1 MPDSSGRDAD
11 PIDRTM
17 EADVS
22 VPGDAGPGPV
32 ASGMPSGVWALARIA
47 AFHQR
52 PVDAEQIMRA
62 LGLEHRVVDT
72 TEILLAC
79 AELKLKGRQADL
91 SWEDFAQSQLPSIV
105 RLRDGSFAVAGRM
118 RQERIALNRQGA
130 PRPEWLER
138 EAWEALCDGTA
149 IVVNVRLALS
159 NPNRAFGF
167 GWFIPVLAKFRKELI
182 EALVAAL
189 FFQLMGIGLPLFT
202 QVIIDKV
209 FVYNNQSTL
218 VVVAA
223 GMLAV
228 IVFEATFGILKSIL
242 LAHAGNRIDVTL
254 GTALFRRLV
263 RIPLRYF
270 ELRRVGDTTARVREV
285 ERIRSFLTGQA
296 LLSLVDGLFIFVYIG
311 LLVFYSA
318 ELTAIVLLSVFLIA
332 TTTLSFRKILRKRL
346 EERFDAGAD
355 AQSFLVETVTGME
368 TVKAMALEPTMV
380 QRWDRMLARS
390 VTADYRVDWLGGV
403 AGGIG
408 RSLRSLATLAILW
421 FGAEKVL
428 SRELTVG
435 ALIAF
440 QMLSS
445 RAMEPVLRVSSLWQQ
460 FQQMSLSIRR
470 LGDLMDAP
478 VEPVMNPDKSSLPR
492 LEGSIRFERVSFRYL
507 PDAPCVVQEVSFE
520 VRPGMT
526 IGIVG
531 RSGSG
536 KSTLAKLMQRLY
548 LPESGRIFVDEH
560 DLAQVDPAWLR
571 RQISVVPQE
580 SFLFGGSIRENIA
593 VRTPNIPMPRIIA
606 AAKLAGAHEF
616 IAAMPEG
623 YDTPVGERGT
633 SLSGGQRQR
642 LALARALITDPR
654 ILILDEA
661 TSSLDYESERIIQNN
676 MGRMAEGRTVIIVAH
691 RLSMLRRADRILVL
705 DKGRLVET
713 GNHDEL
719 IGRGGVYRHLYQQQG
734 LVA

>member
-1 MPDSSGRDAD
+1 VSVSPGRGDA

-17 EADVS
+17 DADATAS
-22 VPGDAGPGPV
+22 FDAGPGPV

-91 SWEDFAQSQLPSIV
+91 SWEDFASSLLPSIV
-105 RLRDGSFAVAGRM
+105 RLKDGKFAVAGRM
-118 RQERIALNRQGA
+118 RQERIPLTRQGS
-130 PRPEWLER
+130 PRPDWLER
-138 EAWEALCDGTA
+138 EAWEAVYDGTA
-149 IVVNVRLALS
+149 IIVNARLALS
-159 NPNRAFGF
+159 NPNRPFGF
-167 GWFIPVLAKFRKELI
+167 GWFLPVLAKFRKELI

-218 VVVAA
+218 VVVAV

-228 IVFEATFGILKSIL
+228 IVFEATFGILQSIL

-270 ELRRVGDTTARVREV
+270 EVRRVGDTTARVREV

-311 LLVFYSA
+311 LLVFYSV

-332 TTTLSFRKILRKRL
+332 ATTLSFRRVLRKRL

-421 FGAEKVL
+421 FGAERVL
-428 SRELTVG
+428 SHDLTVG

-445 RAMEPVLRVSSLWQQ
+445 RAMAPVLRVSSLWQQ

-478 VEPVMNPDKSSLPR
+478 IEPVMNPDKSSLPR

-507 PDAPCVVQEVSFE
+507 ADAPCVVQEVSFE

-606 AAKLAGAHEF
+606 AAKLAGAHDF
-616 IAAMPEG
+616 IAAMTEG

-661 TSSLDYESERIIQNN
+661 TSSLDYESERIIQSN

-705 DKGRLVET
+705 DKGRLVEA